1 VSRRLRFELDF
12 PVTYEVTV
20 LSHIDRSG
28 GRRAYEFPGAR
39 ELGPQR
45 ELSTGPILDVRPAEA
60 EPWVGIATGRASGL
74 PIDPE

>member
-39 ELGPQR
+39 ELGPLR
-45 ELSTGPILDVRPAEA
+45 ELSTEPLDVRPAAA

>member
-39 ELGPQR
+39 ELGPLR
-45 ELSTGPILDVRPAEA
+45 ELSTGPTLDVRPA
-60 EPWVGIATGRASGL
+60 EPWVGIATGRASGQ
-74 PIDPE
+74 PFDPG